1 MSGIVLAIATNNPGK
16 KKEYELLLREFPIE
30 IRSLPDLQKAFELKE
45 EGTTFEEIARNKA
58 QFASRILDIP
68 ALADDSGLVVEALG
82 GAPGIHSARY
92 SGSGASDY
100 QNNLKLLKDMAG
112 KEQRNATFVCAV
124 AVAKPTG
131 QVISYTGRCAGI
143 ILHEPLGS
151 EGFGY
156 DSLFYYPPLGKT
168 FAQLSPEE
176 KNRVS
181 HRGLAMRKL
190 AEGFERILLWL
201 GS

>member
-1 MSGIVLAIATNNPGK
+1 MSGIVLAIATHNQGK

-30 IRSLPDLQKAFELKE
+30 IRSLPDLQKAFKLKE

-131 QVISYTGRCAGI
+131 QVISYTARCPGI

-156 DSLFYYPPLGKT
+156 DPLFYYPPLGKT